1 MFILHMRN
9 ITAQHAL
16 SQERIEIMG
25 KLLKPNEVAQQLGI
39 GRSLTYELIA
49 QGKIPHIRLGRCIR
63 VSEQSLQE
71 WLKSSELGTVM
82 SQTESPLDEPVR
94 HNASCASARRA

>member
-1 MFILHMRN
+1 MRN

-16 SQERIEIMG
+16 SQERKEIMG
-25 KLLKPNEVAQQLGI
+25 KLLKPNEVAEQLGI

-49 QGKIPHIRLGRCIR
+49 QGQIPHIRLGRCIR

-71 WLKSSELGTVM
+71 WLKSNELGTIM
-82 SQTESPLDEPVR
+82 SQTESPLDEPER
-94 HNASCASARRA
+94 HNLHCVSGRRV